1 MPAAPAVGSFKT
13 CSRRSRGSICGKKT
27 LPSKP
32 ACCGRDF
39 SPQTN
44 AEVRINNNQTTTE
57 NATGFNERF
66 NVFNIYYIHDIF
78 DVFYHPPQEES
89 I

>member
-1 MPAAPAVGSFKT
+1 MQN
-13 CSRRSRGSICGKKT
+13 
-27 LPSKP
+27 PSPSNP
-32 ACCGRDF
+32 ACCGRDY
-39 SPQTN
+39 SPQP
-44 AEVRINNNQTTTE
+44 AEIRINNNQTTTE
-57 NATGFNERF
+57 NSNWIYERF